1 MEQQHSQYQEIN
13 MRTLQLLV
21 VVVAAMTIA
30 SAASTTTR
38 YTPSL
43 QGIICQLFLGGI
55 PFCPASSCKE
65 IVDNTLWTDFQPGLH
80 WLTSP
85 TGVCKG
91 YCVDTIDPDQSR
103 GWLRVADVA
112 SNNSCPPG
120 LEEGTAGDNKLCR
133 KTVDIGCSSVTFPT
147 NGISYSKVCGRV
159 FGYQKESTDGFV
171 RHTHCPNCNIDQQY
185 VDGVSITHGSPRQH
199 IWTLAASHHGP
210 YCGCQRPTELPAYVG
225 QDFFCDGEGTNTY
238 VLEDRLWDGHSCLP
252 ESQQCCDRANWFC
265 KELPVPTTDDIEFRV
280 CADEARTNED
290 VYIEHIE
297 MYVQ

>member
-1 MEQQHSQYQEIN
+1 
-13 MRTLQLLV
+13 
-21 VVVAAMTIA
+21 MTTA

-85 TGVCKG
+85 TGICKG
-91 YCVDTIDPDQSR
+91 YCVDTIPPDPSR

-112 SNNSCPPG
+112 SSNGCPPG
-120 LEEGTAGDNKLCR
+120 LEEVAAGGKKLCR

-159 FGYQKESTDGFV
+159 FGYQSGTPDALE
-171 RHTHCPNCNIDQQY
+171 RHTHCPNCNINRQY

-199 IWTLAASHHGP
+199 IWTLATTHDT
-210 YCGCQRPTELPAYVG
+210 YCTCGNPSGLPSFIG
-225 QDFFCDGEGTNTY
+225 QDYFCDGEGSNTY
-238 VLEDRLWDGHSCLP
+238 NSDDLLWDGSSCRHEL
-252 ESQQCCDRANWFC
+252 QQCCDRGNWFC
-265 KELPVPTTDDIEFRV
+265 KQLPVPTTDDIEFRV
-280 CADEARTNED
+280 CADEDRTNED
-290 VYIEHIE
+290 VYVEHIKI
-297 MYVQ
+297 YVQ